1 MNILNAITSKGRT
14 VLLVITGIALA
25 VLYTLVRN
33 SGAQSA
39 KLEQLRD
46 WSKYQKQ
53 RNKDAQAIQRM
64 PDSDVRE
71 RLRKRWTL

>member
-1 MNILNAITSKGRT
+1 MLSVIVSKWRIALYAAIGLAIS
-14 VLLVITGIALA
+14 VGIAL
-25 VLYTLVRN
+25 VRA
-33 SGAQSA
+33 SGKKSA
-39 KLEQLRD
+39 KQEQLRD
-46 WSKYQKQ
+46 WLKYQKQ